1 MLAGEV
7 EVVREPA
14 LADQEMYELLGG
26 RDVLAVFKDRGAVER
41 SLDGERLAMGAGG
54 PSGRRLRRLRKLQ
67 THSRSARSR
76 IERPASISLSVAV
89 SGGAIRH
96 TLASPGSETMFIDRP
111 SSRQRRVIL
120 PPSSG

>member
-1 MLAGEV
+1 LVRSCIAERMRCESPGSNQNGASSSFGSGGRMLAGEV

-67 THSRSARSR
+67 THSRSA
-76 IERPASISLSVAV
+76 
-89 SGGAIRH
+89 
-96 TLASPGSETMFIDRP
+96 
-111 SSRQRRVIL
+111 
-120 PPSSG
+120 